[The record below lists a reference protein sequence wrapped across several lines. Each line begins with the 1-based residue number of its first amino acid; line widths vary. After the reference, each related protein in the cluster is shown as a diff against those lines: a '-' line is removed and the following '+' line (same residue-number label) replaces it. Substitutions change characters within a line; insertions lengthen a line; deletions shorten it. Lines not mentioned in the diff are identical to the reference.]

1 MRSIVVTALI
11 AALPVALPASALA
24 DRSYNAEKTVTHDCS
39 KEPAVSVNVAG
50 GTYTF
55 TGPCTRVSING
66 SDNKIKL
73 DSVEKLAVN
82 GSKNTVD
89 VDAVDKLAVT
99 GSDNTVSYKR
109 GVSGKPKA
117 TSLGANNKL
126 NQVK

>member
-1 MRSIVVTALI
+1 MRSILVTLLLT
-11 AALPVALPASALA
+11 ALPVTALA
-24 DRSYNAEKTVTHDCS
+24 DRSYNSEKTVTHDCA
-39 KEPAVSVNVAG
+39 KEPAVSVNAAG

-55 TGPCTRVSING
+55 TGPCTKVSING

-73 DSVEKLAVN
+73 DSVEKLAIN

-109 GVSGKPKA
+109 GVSGKPKVA
-117 TSLGANNKL
+117 SLGANNKL

>member
-1 MRSIVVTALI
+1 MRPIVI
-11 AALPVALPASALA
+11 AALLTALPASALA
-24 DRSYNAEKTVTHDCS
+24 DRSYNSEKTVTHDCA
-39 KEPAVSVNVAG
+39 KDPVVAVNMAG

-55 TGPCTRVSING
+55 TGPCTRVAING

-82 GSKNTVD
+82 GSKNTIE

-99 GSDNTVSYKR
+99 GSDNAVSYKR
-109 GVSGKPKA
+109 GVNGKPKV